1 MISSTNENNQIN
13 NNNEVIDE
21 NIEINNIKEKLK
33 KLKKDKKVKKDKKDT
48 NIITESNDISDEN
61 KEINDLKEQ
70 LKKLRKEK
78 TNKIKIEKKDEIKLK
93 KCKLCGIEKELDKFA
108 LDRVID
114 NKTIRLKTKCLDCY
128 KVISSK
134 YYNDKKEKILKKIH
148 DVSENKK
155 KKYQVN
161 IIFNDIKDLEKNL
174 ELIKSKFN
182 NNDNL
187 DELLIKR
194 KEYRPRGKKP
204 NNGGNNSPPVMN
216 TN

>member
-1 MISSTNENNQIN
+1 MISSTNENPIN
-13 NNNEVIDE
+13 ETNEIIDE

-33 KLKKDKKVKKDKKDT
+33 KLKKDKKVKKDKKET

-78 TNKIKIEKKDEIKLK
+78 INKIKIEKKDEIKLK

-161 IIFNDIKDLEKNL
+161 IIFNEIKDLEKNL
-174 ELIKSKFN
+174 ELIKSKFI
-182 NNDNL
+182 NNDSL

-194 KEYRPRGKKP
+194 KV
-204 NNGGNNSPPVMN
+204 VMGVIH
-216 TN
+216 

>member
-1 MISSTNENNQIN
+1 MFATFKST
-13 NNNEVIDE
+13 
-21 NIEINNIKEKLK
+21 IKKRIRNL
-33 KLKKDKKVKKDKKDT
+33 
-48 NIITESNDISDEN
+48 NYDISDEN

-161 IIFNDIKDLEKNL
+161 IVFNDIKDLEKNL

-194 KEYRPRGKKP
+194 KEYKPRGKKP
-204 NNGGNNSPPVMN
+204 NNGGNNSPPVMISN
-216 TN
+216 

>member
-1 MISSTNENNQIN
+1 MISMEEYKNNEI
-13 NNNEVIDE
+13 NEVIDE
-21 NIEINNIKEKLK
+21 SKEINIIKDKLK
-33 KLKKDKKVKKDKKDT
+33 KLKKDKKIKKDT
-48 NIITESNDISDEN
+48 NIITETNDISDEN

-161 IIFNDIKDLEKNL
+161 IFFNDIKDLEKNL
-174 ELIKSKFN
+174 ELIKSKFY

-187 DELLIKR
+187 DDLLIKR
-194 KEYRPRGKKP
+194 KEYKPRGKKP
-204 NNGGNNSPPVMN
+204 NNGGNNSPPAMN
-216 TN
+216 SN

>member
-1 MISSTNENNQIN
+1 MNSSTNENIQIN
-13 NNNEVIDE
+13 ETIEVIDE

-48 NIITESNDISDEN
+48 NIITETNDISDEN

-70 LKKLRKEK
+70 LKKLKKEK
-78 TNKIKIEKKDEIKLK
+78 TNKIKIEKKVEVKLK

-148 DVSENKK
+148 DVSEKKK
-155 KKYQVN
+155 KKYEIN
-161 IIFNDIKDLEKNL
+161 LTFNDINDLEKSL
-174 ELIKSKFN
+174 EGIKLKFN

-187 DELLIKR
+187 DDLLIKR
-194 KEYRPRGKKP
+194 KEYKPRGKKP

>member
-1 MISSTNENNQIN
+1 MISSTNENPIN
-13 NNNEVIDE
+13 ETNEIIDE

-33 KLKKDKKVKKDKKDT
+33 KLKKDKKVKKDKKET

-78 TNKIKIEKKDEIKLK
+78 INKIKIEKKDEIKLK

-114 NKTIRLKTKCLDCY
+114 NKTIRLKIKCLDCY

-174 ELIKSKFN
+174 ELIKSKFI
-182 NNDNL
+182 NNDSL

-194 KEYRPRGKKP
+194 KEYKPRGKKP
-204 NNGGNNSPPVMN
+204 NNGGNNSPPVMISN
-216 TN
+216 